1 MTITIENADENI
13 LSIIKSLKK
22 LSPKIKVKKESK
34 LAKELAEEEKEILR
48 AYKSNSLKT
57 YKNMQEF
64 REFNNV

>member
-34 LAKELAEEEKEILR
+34 LAKELAEEEKKILR